1 VPLSSA
7 SELTRL
13 VAVDPWPREAIE
25 VAFEATCEERL
36 ALARR
41 FAIPEVRALTA
52 RCRVEPL
59 GAAGVLACTGAI
71 EAVVV
76 QECVVTLEPV
86 VDAVSTAFERHL
98 ARHPGRAEVTDQ
110 PIDPEAIELE
120 ALEANQIDLGEMVA
134 EELALALDPYP
145 HAEKAYAHL
154 AELGVALSFGDDVQR
169 ERPLAALATLA
180 R

>member
-1 VPLSSA
+1 MPSG

-13 VAVDPWPREAIE
+13 VAVDPWPREVVE
-25 VAFEATCEERL
+25 VAFEATRDERN

-59 GAAGVLACTGAI
+59 GPPGVLACTGAI

-76 QECVVTLEPV
+76 QECVVSLEPV
-86 VDAVSTAFERHL
+86 AGTHSTTFERRL
-98 ARHPGRAEVTDQ
+98 TRHPGPLGISDL

-120 ALEANQIDLGEMVA
+120 ALEGNQIDLGAMVA

-145 HAEKAYAHL
+145 HAENAYAHL
-154 AELGVALSFGDDVQR
+154 AELGSDLSIGEDVQR
-169 ERPLAALATLA
+169 VRPLAALARLA

>member
-1 VPLSSA
+1 MPSVN
-7 SELTRL
+7 ELKRL
-13 VAVDPWPREAIE
+13 VAIDPWPREMIE
-25 VAFEATCEERL
+25 VVFEATRPERE

-59 GAAGVLACTGAI
+59 GTPGVLACTGAI

-76 QECVVTLEPV
+76 QTCVVSLEPV
-86 VDAVSTAFERHL
+86 AAAVSTTFERHL
-98 ARHPGRAEVTDQ
+98 THDAGRYETDDQ
-110 PIDPEAIELE
+110 PIDPDAIELE
-120 ALEANQIDLGEMVA
+120 PFAGSQIDVGEIVA

-145 HAEKAYAHL
+145 HAENAYDDL
-154 AELGVALSFGDDVQR
+154 AALGPELSFGEDARR
-169 ERPLAALATLA
+169 ERPLAALAKLA